1 MKWLLSVF
9 LGAKINFCSVYIFF
23 LVPILIKRLSKQK
36 SAITATDRLL
46 TQTISVIYMHS
57 HSLLQD
63 QIHFWILSLFFV
75 FCFSFLPW
83 QYLPVLE
90 LCFHCFIAF
99 MSFQSF
105 CLYLCSC
112 RELLLMMHAWFS
124 WACSLLLSDLTR
136 QHQLSDEQRRKSKCE
151 CVDGDRD
158 HYLWWPQAV
167 WGQYTRIV
175 HITNAKFCN
184 LEDWVLKAGL

>member
-1 MKWLLSVF
+1 MTPFRLPWCQNKFLFGVYFLSCSHF
-9 LGAKINFCSVYIFF
+9 DQKTFKAKKCYHGHRSTFNSNH
-23 LVPILIKRLSKQK
+23 L
-36 SAITATDRLL
+36 
-46 TQTISVIYMHS
+46 SVIYMHS